1 MSFELV
7 VVKTVTTHD
16 EWEDVSLNRTSGLL
30 RQLTLVVSVSGVFKL
45 MELVFNDFGQ
55 RAFDLSTAFL

>member
-1 MSFELV
+1 MSLELV

-45 MELVFNDFGQ
+45 MEFVFNDFGQ
-55 RAFDLSTAFL
+55 RVFDLSTAFL